1 MTCREWSQTTHVS
14 DGAFLLTI
22 HSLHLPITLTLLRHR
37 IGNRKNV
44 FIREADTQHDL
55 KRTVAKC
62 RTGNNWYS
70 MALWS
75 FNARNGCNI
84 WTRYTEWAAWLRT
97 RAISWRRTGSL
108 WTLVKNFQEW
118 ILLSH
123 VNKWSCES
131 YKFWSSEVTHLPS
144 DSHLS
149 DTVLDLFRLSKKI
162 ALRPKMLFFHWPQF
176 LGVRGWPGWT
186 VATPIYVTGSFQDG
200 ISQDHIFYYI
210 ANVKLGFKF
219 QIQCMIF
226 NEKCNFADW
235 H

>member
-1 MTCREWSQTTHVS
+1 MEHFSLPSIHFIYR
-14 DGAFLLTI
+14 LLSHCCAT
-22 HSLHLPITLTLLRHR
+22 R

-44 FIREADTQHDL
+44 FIRKADTQHDL

-84 WTRYTEWAAWLRT
+84 WTRYTEWAAWLGT

-149 DTVLDLFRLSKKI
+149 DTVLAVCCSVAAVQLHSHRI
-162 ALRPKMLFFHWPQF
+162 
-176 LGVRGWPGWT
+176 T
-186 VATPIYVTGSFQDG
+186 VSGYVQ
-200 ISQDHIFYYI
+200 HY
-210 ANVKLGFKF
+210 
-219 QIQCMIF
+219 
-226 NEKCNFADW
+226 
-235 H
+235 